1 MKDISAGLKYNN
13 YIGSRKIR
21 SLFKGMPYEL
31 KVKDID
37 VNGQKRGCSGF
48 IQNTQTGK
56 VCYITTETFFDRRCG
71 SGLYGSNN
79 KAVMMRTAASTK
91 DFTGGANQWLP
102 ISEIVTTAERLT
114 M

>member
-48 IQNTQTGK
+48 IRNTETGK
-56 VCYITTETFFDRRCG
+56 ICYITTETFFDRGSG
-71 SGLYGSNN
+71 SGLYGNKNN
-79 KAVMMRTAASTK
+79 AIMMRTAASMK
-91 DFTGGANQWLP
+91 DYTGGTNQWLS

-114 M
+114 R